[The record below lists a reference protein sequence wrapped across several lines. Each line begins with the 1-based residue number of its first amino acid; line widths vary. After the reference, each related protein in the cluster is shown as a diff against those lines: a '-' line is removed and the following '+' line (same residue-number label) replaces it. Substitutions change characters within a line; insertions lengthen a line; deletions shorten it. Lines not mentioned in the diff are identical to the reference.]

1 MDKILK
7 ELSRVTEKANTVR
20 SSCAGVTAS
29 GTLPAHDLATD
40 LAQIGQEFINLSTQ
54 IRQANREATEAEPST
69 RPKWQPRELNAQRA
83 ADAIVRAGG
92 YRVQA

>member
-7 ELSRVTEKANTVR
+7 ELSRVTEKANTVC

-40 LAQIGQEFINLSTQ
+40 LAQIGQEFIGLSVRL
-54 IRQANREATEAEPST
+54 RQAGSEAADTCAAA
-69 RPKWQPRELNAQRA
+69 RPKWNLPKLNAKRA
-83 ADAIVRAGG
+83 ADEIVRRGG
-92 YRVQA
+92 YRVTA

>member
-7 ELSRVTEKANTVR
+7 ELSRVTEKVNTVC

-40 LAQIGQEFINLSTQ
+40 LAQIGQEFINLSTR

-69 RPKWQPRELNAQRA
+69 RPKWRPRKLNAKRA
-83 ADAIVRAGG
+83 ADAVVKTGG
-92 YRVQA
+92 YRVTA